1 MDSKSNTTI
10 EFLQAELRDKAWGMT
25 VTTIGHR
32 QLPAS
37 EKEKSEVS
45 EEAHNPKRHTL
56 NEYRLIYITQGE
68 GFYESASQPRT
79 HVEAGTMLLT
89 FPNEWY
95 TLAPDTTSAW
105 EDYITGFNGMSIDN
119 ITRGNFFS
127 VKNCI
132 FRIGIDNNIVNIYL
146 QIFTYAKDK
155 LPGYQQICGSLVHFL
170 LGRVYYENI
179 NHTYND
185 NYITRIINQAKT
197 IISNEGKEQKSIEEI
212 ADKLGISYSRFRR
225 EFKRQ
230 CGTSPGQYRQEVK
243 MIKAKELLHTTDTS
257 IADIADSLNF
267 ESLGQFS
274 TFFRKRVG
282 VPPLEYRKRQLYSHK
297 KRMGGGAKC
306 LNNNI
311 LH

>member
-1 MDSKSNTTI
+1 
-10 EFLQAELRDKAWGMT
+10 
-25 VTTIGHR
+25 
-32 QLPAS
+32 
-37 EKEKSEVS
+37 
-45 EEAHNPKRHTL
+45 
-56 NEYRLIYITQGE
+56 
-68 GFYESASQPRT
+68 
-79 HVEAGTMLLT
+79 MLLT
-89 FPNEWY
+89 FPNEWF

-132 FRIGIDNNIVNIYL
+132 FRIGIDNNIVNIYR

-212 ADKLGISYSRFRR
+212 AEKLGISYSRFRR

-297 KRMGGGAKC
+297 KRIGGGAKC